1 MLQKKIVLPSK
12 VLEIISPGMSIFI
25 GTGAAEPRTLV
36 KHLMASGSPNLDDLE
51 LIQLVS
57 LGDTVSIKKL
67 YSQKIRLK
75 TFYSGW
81 AAREAITAGR
91 VDLIIFLKPS
101 AMLMVQAMQC
111 V

>member
-57 LGDTVSIKKL
+57 LGDTVSKKTRKDIEALCPDHKGSEPVNVWKKL
-67 YSQKIRLK
+67 TSK
-75 TFYSGW
+75 
-81 AAREAITAGR
+81 R
-91 VDLIIFLKPS
+91 VSK
-101 AMLMVQAMQC
+101 
-111 V
+111 